1 MQRSPALDPPLRF
14 LLGPRG
20 LGTRALT
27 FYLPLWVFLVF
38 LLFPF
43 YWMLVTAIKPNAELY
58 NLQIN
63 QLWTRNPTFAHF
75 KTLLFESHFLPWTQN
90 TLVIAI
96 GATALALLTSL
107 LGAYAIQRLRFRGST
122 MLGVAIF
129 LSYLV
134 PPVILFIPLARIVN
148 ELGLWDTPAA
158 LILTYPT
165 FLIPFATWLLMGY
178 FRSIP
183 TELEDCAR
191 IDGAGRFQVLRHI
204 TLPLA
209 LPGIL
214 SALIFAF
221 TLSWNEYLY
230 ALVFL
235 SSSEGKTVPVGLATE
250 LVKGD
255 VFQWGPLMA
264 GALLGSVPVAMAYS
278 FFVEHY
284 VSGLTGALKE

>member
-1 MQRSPALDPPLRF
+1 MS
-14 LLGPRG
+14 RG
-20 LGTRALT
+20 LARLVG
-27 FYLPLWVFLVF
+27 FQLPLSAFLVF

-43 YWMLVTAIKPNAELY
+43 YWMLVTAVKPNRDLY
-58 NLQIN
+58 NLALN
-63 QLWTRNPTFAHF
+63 PLWTWTPTLDHVRRLVSE
-75 KTLLFESHFLPWTQN
+75 THFLPWMRN
-90 TLVIAI
+90 TLVISV
-96 GATALALLTSL
+96 GATGLSLFASL
-107 LGAYAIQRLRFRGST
+107 LAAYAIGRLRFRGSGA
-122 MLGVAIF
+122 LGVAIF

-134 PPVILFIPLARIVN
+134 PPVILFIPLSRIVSA
-148 ELGLWDTPAA
+148 LGLWDRPAA

-165 FLIPFATWLLMGY
+165 FLVPFCVWLLLGY
-178 FRSIP
+178 FRTIP
-183 TELEDCAR
+183 QDLEDCAR
-191 IDGAGRFQVLRHI
+191 VDGASRLQVMRYV

-214 SALIFAF
+214 SCLIFAF

-235 SSSEGKTVPVGLATE
+235 SSTDQKTVPVGLATE
-250 LVKGD
+250 LVTGD

-284 VSGLTGALKE
+284 VAALTGALKE